1 MPDAQDDPALALVH
15 QQAELVSLLEG
26 LAPGDWHRPSP
37 CEGWDV
43 ADVVLHLAQTNEMAV
58 GSLRGHLDRVLED
71 LTAGVG
77 PAASV
82 DDGAAA
88 MVARDRGA
96 GPAAAHCRL
105 LASIEALR
113 AAASFPCIH
122 ARVAWV
128 AGELAARTL
137 VTTRLAETW
146 IHTGDIAAAVDVE
159 LAPTDRIVHI
169 ARLAWRTLPYAFAQD
184 GGALAGPVAFDLGA
198 PSGETWAFVEG
209 EPTTT
214 IVGPAIELCAVAA
227 RRVDPAST
235 ALVAKGPDGADVL
248 RLVRTYA

>member
-1 MPDAQDDPALALVH
+1 MDAKEMNDWNAQIIAEFRANDGKVGGPFEGAPMVLVH
-15 QQAELVSLLEG
+15 
-26 LAPGDWHRPSP
+26 
-37 CEGWDV
+37 
-43 ADVVLHLAQTNEMAV
+43 
-58 GSLRGHLDRVLED
+58 
-71 LTAGVG
+71 
-77 PAASV
+77 
-82 DDGAAA
+82 
-88 MVARDRGA
+88 
-96 GPAAAHCRL
+96 
-105 LASIEALR
+105 
-113 AAASFPCIH
+113 
-122 ARVAWV
+122 
-128 AGELAARTL
+128 
-137 VTTRLAETW
+137 
-146 IHTGDIAAAVDVE
+146 HTGDIAAAVDVE